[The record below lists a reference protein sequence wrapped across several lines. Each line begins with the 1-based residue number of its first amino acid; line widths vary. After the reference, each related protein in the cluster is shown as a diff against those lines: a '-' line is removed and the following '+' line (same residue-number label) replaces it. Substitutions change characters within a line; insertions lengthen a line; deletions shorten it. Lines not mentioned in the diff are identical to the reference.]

1 MRGRARLVFSA
12 VTVGGICA
20 AFVAPSASWAMPRIR
35 HNGPVSSK
43 GHNRLTR
50 VFRPAAGGGPVFR
63 ATGSDGLPH
72 MTLID
77 FMAPATLPA
86 LTAPVTA
93 APVTAA
99 PVAVVV
105 PTASQPSVALAAP
118 HRTRLV
124 RAASAA
130 AVGASGASPGGA
142 FACIRSR
149 ESGGNY
155 ATNTGNGYY
164 GAYQF
169 KLSTWRSLGGTGL
182 PSQAPPGVQDAM
194 AQRLQQRSG
203 WGQWS
208 TASRCGV

>member
-20 AFVAPSASWAMPRIR
+20 AFVAPSASLAMPRIR
-35 HNGPVSSK
+35 HNSPVSSK

-50 VFRPAAGGGPVFR
+50 LTRPAASGGPVFR

-77 FMAPATLPA
+77 FMAPAALPA
-86 LTAPVTA
+86 LPAPVTA
-93 APVTAA
+93 TPITAT
-99 PVAVVV
+99 PVAVAT
-105 PTASQPSVALAAP
+105 TASQTPLALAAT
-118 HRTRLV
+118 HRTRSG
-124 RAASAA
+124 RAASTP
-130 AVGASGASPGGA
+130 AVGSSGASPGGA

-182 PSQAPPGVQDAM
+182 PSQASPAVQDAM